1 MCDQPTPTPTIT
13 YIQRAAVGCNTNRD
27 FAIMVFM
34 FFARAKE
41 VPLTAMEARA
51 NGLVSCHPCKD
62 FFLKPCF
69 VAGAQRHYS
78 RRPACVFR

>member
-1 MCDQPTPTPTIT
+1 
-13 YIQRAAVGCNTNRD
+13 
-27 FAIMVFM
+27 MVFM

-51 NGLVSCHPCKD
+51 NGLVLCHPCKD

-78 RRPACVFR
+78 RRPACVFW